1 MRTGGRRLSSDLSVR
16 VKGRRKGS
24 FRAKETIVQVR
35 RGKLASVVNILKKI
49 ERNLKKDQLSKK
61 KKKKGIRNIRIFMRN
76 IYEFIH
82 KGKGAK
88 GCGCGKKSHLEKRK
102 AKTHQLLASNKL
114 GMNILKVF
122 DIL

>member
-1 MRTGGRRLSSDLSVR
+1 MRTGGRQLSSDLSVR

-35 RGKLASVVNILKKI
+35 RGKLASVVNILKKM

-61 KKKKGIRNIRIFMRN
+61 KKKKEIRIFMRN

>member
-1 MRTGGRRLSSDLSVR
+1 M
-16 VKGRRKGS
+16 
-24 FRAKETIVQVR
+24 
-35 RGKLASVVNILKKI
+35 

-61 KKKKGIRNIRIFMRN
+61 KKKKKGIQNIRIFMRN

-88 GCGCGKKSHLEKRK
+88 GCGCRKKSHLEKRK